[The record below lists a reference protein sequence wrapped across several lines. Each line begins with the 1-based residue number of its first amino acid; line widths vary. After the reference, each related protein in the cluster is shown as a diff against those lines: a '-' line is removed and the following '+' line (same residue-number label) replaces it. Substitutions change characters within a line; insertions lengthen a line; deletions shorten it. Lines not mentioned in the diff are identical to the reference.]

1 MKKKWNTLIVGC
13 LMLIVIL
20 TGCRAAMDDTESEV
34 LEKEDTETAVP
45 IDPSKIIFS
54 SDKDMDIT
62 VSEVDI
68 ETGKEEEWIV
78 TNVYGDRN
86 LFCCDYKDSD
96 IYYLFTYRPSY
107 EECREILL
115 FDGDKHYYIT
125 GDDIDTYKKTLVK
138 LGQINQVTF
147 VFGFYAEKDEDTM
160 DFQNV
165 IRRGESIRGTFTQ
178 SDSNDVFSY
187 EGTLKKEE
195 GIVKY
200 ASKREHEQ
208 PEYGLHLNL
217 YWNGV
222 KIQELREFIYD
233 YIVKTNYLYEVEVH
247 DFNHDGFLDIG
258 IKIFGVEKGVYA
270 KNYYIYDPSAKEFVL
285 VPVADDLGI
294 GFRGEHELDDG
305 RFYMVSG
312 AYADETRMKGVVL
325 LWQWNQYKIEKFA
338 EIEYCFT
345 DETGDRWTA
354 CVTGCDANGNVIG
367 KRHISSNTDDWDAV
381 WMEAERYMLIGCGT
395 VWNGLH
401 LELNNTVGMNFI
413 FQPISEGTVLHGK
426 IRHDDAK
433 IKKDTKGDNSQTQSV
448 VRNANATVH
457 DSDSDFEITL
467 GTLFSDFTYEEEI
480 TSEVVNNRI
489 GTVEVDGKYHDWYF
503 HDYGDIS
510 LYTTDYNEITGDMSG
525 HNVYIMQI
533 VLHTPRFETA
543 RGISVG
549 AGVTELKDAYWD
561 GLIYDRREESYQYI
575 EDGINISFY
584 IKKGIVKEISIF
596 YAEGRS

>member
-187 EGTLKKEE
+187 
-195 GIVKY
+195 
-200 ASKREHEQ
+200 
-208 PEYGLHLNL
+208 
-217 YWNGV
+217 
-222 KIQELREFIYD
+222 F
-233 YIVKTNYLYEVEVH
+233 
-247 DFNHDGFLDIG
+247 
-258 IKIFGVEKGVYA
+258 
-270 KNYYIYDPSAKEFVL
+270 
-285 VPVADDLGI
+285 
-294 GFRGEHELDDG
+294 
-305 RFYMVSG
+305 
-312 AYADETRMKGVVL
+312 
-325 LWQWNQYKIEKFA
+325 
-338 EIEYCFT
+338 
-345 DETGDRWTA
+345 
-354 CVTGCDANGNVIG
+354 
-367 KRHISSNTDDWDAV
+367 
-381 WMEAERYMLIGCGT
+381 
-395 VWNGLH
+395 
-401 LELNNTVGMNFI
+401 
-413 FQPISEGTVLHGK
+413 
-426 IRHDDAK
+426 
-433 IKKDTKGDNSQTQSV
+433 
-448 VRNANATVH
+448 
-457 DSDSDFEITL
+457 
-467 GTLFSDFTYEEEI
+467 
-480 TSEVVNNRI
+480 
-489 GTVEVDGKYHDWYF
+489 
-503 HDYGDIS
+503 
-510 LYTTDYNEITGDMSG
+510 
-525 HNVYIMQI
+525 
-533 VLHTPRFETA
+533 
-543 RGISVG
+543 
-549 AGVTELKDAYWD
+549 
-561 GLIYDRREESYQYI
+561 
-575 EDGINISFY
+575 
-584 IKKGIVKEISIF
+584 
-596 YAEGRS
+596 